1 MGEIREY
8 DVVKNV
14 GGDPIE
20 NYQINVAIF
29 SPKMTEPDE
38 EIESNILAAGGVLM
52 ALDQGGME
60 AVPMTVDGVMT
71 NKIIVQPH
79 YLKFCYLITVERIP
93 EEDEAH
99 A

>member
-1 MGEIREY
+1 
-8 DVVKNV
+8 
-14 GGDPIE
+14 
-20 NYQINVAIF
+20 
-29 SPKMTEPDE
+29 
-38 EIESNILAAGGVLM
+38 
-52 ALDQGGME
+52 ME